1 MALGGNPRIQFKN
14 HSASIAH
21 KHKKSFSTMD
31 SQSLSWIC
39 YWAFVVYACNK
50 MWDSISHHTSYLC
63 SFLSQ
68 FLMYVTL
75 LSTLKSYFS
84 GTEAPV
90 CAATL
95 SWSLASWSAETR
107 EVNFYT
113 SELRTTPNK
122 QGRQQNS
129 SERPLNI
136 LRLKL
141 QSHSAFLY
149 DKKEIYPFIQS
160 TL

>member
-1 MALGGNPRIQFKN
+1 MLAIKCGTRSVITL
-14 HSASIAH
+14 
-21 KHKKSFSTMD
+21 
-31 SQSLSWIC
+31 
-39 YWAFVVYACNK
+39 
-50 MWDSISHHTSYLC
+50 SYLC
-63 SFLSQ
+63 SFLSR

-75 LSTLKSYFS
+75 FSTLKSYFS

-90 CAATL
+90 YAATL

-107 EVNFYT
+107 EVNLYT
-113 SELRTTPNK
+113 SELRTSQNK
-122 QGRQQNS
+122 QRRQQNS

-149 DKKEIYPFIQS
+149 NKKEIYPFIQS
-160 TL
+160 TFVALRAKLEKMVLHRCWKEY